1 LEAGSNV
8 TATSSA
14 PPVTSIIVMP
24 SSNMIN
30 HGGASIALSGLSSS
44 RNRRKN
50 AADGDSASI
59 YKPLRGF
66 VRGTS
71 VIRHGDD
78 IDNARQSSSECC
90 ANLVLWPRRDESFAA
105 YWEAPMLNHS
115 IIASARKRIRSS
127 SSLPRGEDDEIDR
140 LRKELAKSQA
150 VIAELNSTGNKR

>member
-14 PPVTSIIVMP
+14 PPVTSIIVVP
-24 SSNMIN
+24 TSNLIN

-50 AADGDSASI
+50 AADGDSASF

-78 IDNARQSSSECC
+78 VDNARQSSSEGC

-115 IIASARKRIRSS
+115 LIASSSRKRIRSL
-127 SSLPRGEDDEIDR
+127 SSLPRGEDGEIDR

-150 VIAELNSTGNKR
+150 VIAELKSMGK